1 MDNQEFK
8 EKIKKIIKRG
18 YDLKLISVELR
29 IPVEELEMYKKE
41 IEEEQKKAAATV
53 ITKKAVT
60 TGDVIPYNK
69 HSSILML
76 KENYYK
82 LYSKK
87 KGNNNFANK
96 TRTLTQQEKE
106 RLEKI
111 LEELKQ
117 GLPEITKS
125 STDINKRKKLSK
137 EFVIKLEQNADIL
150 PYFDKIEELYLLF
163 EQDDLLYF
171 DGLGQ
176 NVTKMRKIVSRIF
189 AKSFLVKSQSTDD
202 IKMLTQFLN
211 KIRNIKL
218 KGIAVESYEREIE
231 AKLNKLIAEQK
242 QKDRRNNETD
252 EIKMIVQQLADG
264 EVNMEEANKIIDM
277 EAKRRYENSPKNKF
291 SLTEEKQR
299 KQVLMQLG
307 QILSTQGEKYKIV
320 NPEVTLNL
328 LQTLCE
334 SKLEL
339 ALSEVSNNLLV
350 GYRFEEAKQL
360 WQKYYI
366 KDPSNL
372 SIKLQRKKVKNAE
385 LSYLILKGIRET
397 NSPTEEKEFYEL
409 LKNGLEM
416 GNVKPENIDLGTNK
430 EGSMKITLADI
441 LDEDKFLREGI

>member
-1 MDNQEFK
+1 MDNQEYK

-60 TGDVIPYNK
+60 TGDVIPYNE

-87 KGNNNFANK
+87 KENNNFANK
-96 TRTLTQQEKE
+96 TRTLIQQEKE

-117 GLPEITKS
+117 GLPVITKS

-176 NVTKMRKIVSRIF
+176 NVTKMRKIVNRTF

-307 QILSTQGEKYKIV
+307 QMLSTQGEKYKIV
-320 NPEVTLNL
+320 NPEATLNL

-339 ALSEVSNNLLV
+339 TLSEVSNNLLA
-350 GYRFEEAKQL
+350 GFIFEEAKQ
-360 WQKYYI
+360 
-366 KDPSNL
+366 
-372 SIKLQRKKVKNAE
+372 
-385 LSYLILKGIRET
+385 
-397 NSPTEEKEFYEL
+397 
-409 LKNGLEM
+409 
-416 GNVKPENIDLGTNK
+416 
-430 EGSMKITLADI
+430 
-441 LDEDKFLREGI
+441 